1 VILELGLM
9 LASVAAVA
17 SGFILAYWFYI
28 RRWGLAAR
36 ATSSARWLYD
46 VVYNSYYVDEA
57 YTEAIVKPLRTL
69 ADVLADVVEVRTID
83 GLVNGLA
90 RFAGLLGQ
98 GLRRLQTGLV
108 RNYALVMLAGAVAVL
123 AYFLV
128 RAAFG
133 G

>member
-1 VILELGLM
+1 VSI
-9 LASVAAVA
+9 
-17 SGFILAYWFYI
+17 GFILAYWFYI

-36 ATSSARWLYD
+36 ATNNARWLYD

-57 YTEAIVKPLRTL
+57 YTEAIVNPLRTL

-83 GLVNGLA
+83 GLVNGVA
-90 RFAGLLGQ
+90 RFVGLLGQ

-123 AYFLV
+123 AYLVV